1 MTVCAT
7 LQIMPATES
16 LAPVLA
22 LRGID
27 LAYAVAP
34 VLRSISLTLAKG
46 EFVSLVG
53 ASGCGKSSLLN
64 IVAGLTSPT
73 AGDVLLDGRAIDG
86 PGPDRAMVFQ
96 DDAVFPWMTVEANI
110 EYPLRVAGLGR
121 TERRARVEQLL
132 RMVRLD
138 DKRHAWPRQLSG
150 GQRKR
155 VDIARA
161 LAAAPALL
169 LMDEP
174 FAALDAMT
182 KAALQAEFLAMWEQS
197 RLTVLFVTHDLE
209 EALLLSDRILLMTS
223 SGRIDDTVTVPFPRP
238 RAAELRQDPAFQSM
252 RHELTRGFQLG
263 AAA

>member
-1 MTVCAT
+1 
-7 LQIMPATES
+7 
-16 LAPVLA
+16 VLA
-22 LRGID
+22 LRGVD
-27 LAYAVAP
+27 LAYGAAP
-34 VLRSISLTLAKG
+34 VLRSISLSLLKG

-64 IVAGLTSPT
+64 IVAGLTIPT
-73 AGDVLLDGRAIDG
+73 AGEALVNGRAIEG
-86 PGPDRAMVFQ
+86 PGADRAMVFQ

-110 EYPLRVAGLGR
+110 EYPLSTAKVAKP
-121 TERRARVEQLL
+121 ERRSRVDELL
-132 RMVRLD
+132 RLVRLD
-138 DKRHAWPRQLSG
+138 HKRDAWPRQLSG

-161 LAAAPALL
+161 LAASPVLL

-182 KAALQAEFLAMWEQS
+182 KAALQAEFLTLWERS

-223 SGRIDDTVTVPFPRP
+223 SGRIDDTVAVPFPRP
-238 RAAELRQDPAFQSM
+238 RAAELREDPAFQRM
-252 RHELTRGFQLG
+252 RHQLMREFQLG